1 MGKKKRVHRL
11 IAPETRPIPAE
22 DLMGPPN
29 KKKKIRKQ
37 VEKRAKRVAKEAA
50 KALARAPRI
59 QRSAQPLN
67 APDHVVASLWS
78 GPGSESDETK
88 LRRKALGVVVRGAA
102 AQCPAPLEDDVK
114 WGDARLPQP
123 LWRRAGA
130 KLNEAPFTAVQ
141 RQAWP
146 AALAGLDVLAVAPT
160 GSGKTMASVL
170 PAVAR

>member
-37 VEKRAKRVAKEAA
+37 IEKRAKRAAKEEA

-59 QRSAQPLN
+59 QRSAHALN
-67 APDHVVASLWS
+67 APDHVVSSLWS

-88 LRRKALGVVVRGAA
+88 LRRKALGWVRLINARGGFERGAA
-102 AQCPAPLEDDVK
+102 PLSA
-114 WGDARLPQP
+114 ARL
-123 LWRRAGA
+123 LLSAA
-130 KLNEAPFTAVQ
+130 
-141 RQAWP
+141 
-146 AALAGLDVLAVAPT
+146 AALTELA
-160 GSGKTMASVL
+160 
-170 PAVAR
+170 